1 MRNTLMLLLVSSF
14 ALAGCTSAAVG
25 TTPAP
30 APTSTMSVTTQRLE
44 AQAAIAVAQ
53 GIHGASLLTAALS
66 DIQGV
71 LSGKVPPPD
80 GTCKDGVEK
89 TVVVTSPT
97 SLTATVDVFYDKA
110 CTQLLSHSQLSASL
124 TIGTN
129 PLYTVAI
136 TGKAT
141 IYNSRGR
148 HVGYGSIANTTTVS
162 SSNVTQSLSTGTIS
176 SKPKGQG
183 TAMSFGL
190 SCTYSTTNTCGFGG
204 VVPVSSSQELG
215 VSAIIKGFTGNGT
228 VSDGTVSLSGYT
240 GAPSGLTLAQGSG
253 DRWTIGGG
261 TLVVAQKGTFD
272 ETVSAKTL
280 NVDGKLAVQDAG
292 NNAAVTLS
300 FGTRTGI
307 KNGDV
312 SSISPSKPYASFSTD
327 ETGTGAIAYS
337 EGPAAR
343 ILFFIITG

>member
-1 MRNTLMLLLVSSF
+1 MRNLLILLLASSF
-14 ALAGCTSAAVG
+14 ALAGCTSAAIG
-25 TTPAP
+25 TNPAP
-30 APTSTMSVTTQRLE
+30 APSSGMSVSTQRLE

-80 GTCKDGVEK
+80 GTCKNGVEK
-89 TVVVTSPT
+89 TVVITGPT
-97 SLTATVDVFYDKA
+97 SLKATVDVFYDKA
-110 CTQLLSHSQLSASL
+110 CTQKLSQSTLTADL

-129 PLYTVAI
+129 PLYTVVIA
-136 TGKAT
+136 GKAT
-141 IYNSRGR
+141 IYNTRGR
-148 HVGYGSIANTTTVS
+148 RVGFGSIANTTTVS
-162 SSNVTQSLSTGTIS
+162 SSGVTQSTSTGTIS
-176 SKPKGQG
+176 SKPNGKG

-190 SCTYSTTNTCGFGG
+190 TCTYATTNACGFGG

-215 VSAIIKGFTGNGT
+215 VSATLKGFTGSGSGNGT
-228 VSDGTVSLSGYT
+228 VALNGYT
-240 GAPSGLTLAQGSG
+240 GAAGGLTLAQGSG
-253 DRWTIGGG
+253 DNWTIGGG

-272 ETVSAKTL
+272 ETVNAKSL

-300 FGTRTGI
+300 FGTRTGV
-307 KNGDV
+307 KNGHV
-312 SSISPSKPYASFSTD
+312 SSISPAKPYASFSTD

>member
-1 MRNTLMLLLVSSF
+1 MRNVFTLLVVSSF
-14 ALAGCTSAAVG
+14 AFAGCTSATVG
-25 TTPAP
+25 ITPTPAP
-30 APTSTMSVTTQRLE
+30 SPGMSVTTQRLE

-66 DIQGV
+66 GIQGV

-80 GTCKDGVEK
+80 GTCKDGVER
-89 TVVVTSPT
+89 TVVITSPT

-110 CTQLLSHSQLSASL
+110 CTQKLSHSVL
-124 TIGTN
+124 TAALTVGTN

-136 TGKAT
+136 SGKAT
-141 IYNSRGR
+141 IYNARGR

-162 SSNVTQSLSTGTIS
+162 SSNVTQSVSTGTIS
-176 SKPKGQG
+176 SKPNGHG
-183 TAMSFGL
+183 IPLSFGL
-190 SCTYSTTNTCGFGG
+190 TCTYAATNTCGFGG
-204 VVPVSSSQELG
+204 VVPVSSSQALG
-215 VSAIIKGFTGNGT
+215 VSAILKGFTGSGT
-228 VSDGTVSLSGYT
+228 VTGGTVSLNGYT
-240 GAPSGLTLAQGSG
+240 GAPGGLTLAQGSG
-253 DRWTIGGG
+253 DRWTISGG

-272 ETVSAKTL
+272 ETVNAKSL

-292 NNAAVTLS
+292 NNAAVTLW

-312 SSISPSKPYASFSTD
+312 SSISPAKLYSTFSTD
-327 ETGTGAIAYS
+327 ETGTGAIVYS

-343 ILFFIITG
+343 IVFFIITG